1 MKRKHHLFLSTF
13 FSFFAFSAFTAAN
26 AQSTPS
32 KECEWL
38 PASKVNALV
47 PTYSPWVVQEGGEA
61 GLCMFGG
68 KQLPD
73 TMLPPTIIFNQ
84 LFEASADA
92 AAKNVK
98 EMKASLTSTV
108 KITDRPQIG
117 AQGFSNDALPDDP
130 VGLSMWMGHR
140 GPTVLTVTLMA
151 INTRDSARAAEVTS
165 LVKAALD
172 GSQSGGVQ
180 AAATSC
186 PGLSEVHAKKLL
198 TASGYRVQRIG
209 SDSCLVSDSSQSAI
223 NLVSKEHADVQ
234 SLLQN
239 MRASSVAFNCTIEN
253 LPALGKGA
261 FMDSMCDQI
270 TNGIRI
276 EFGNTSR
283 HFEVS
288 IAFPH
293 SKAKPTDAQKAALI
307 EVAKV
312 WARR

>member
-1 MKRKHHLFLSTF
+1 MIRKLIF
-13 FSFFAFSAFTAAN
+13 FRSVLGSLLAFTALTAAN
-26 AQSTPS
+26 AQSPS
-32 KECEWL
+32 GKDCAWL
-38 PASKVNALV
+38 PASKVDALL
-47 PTYSPWVVQEGGEA
+47 PTYSPWVALDGGEA

-68 KQLPD
+68 KQAPAA
-73 TMLPPTIIFNQ
+73 MLPPTISFTQ
-84 LFEASADA
+84 TFETSADA

-98 EMKASLTSTV
+98 EMKASVTSTV

-117 AQGFSNDALPDDP
+117 AQGFSNDAAADDP
-130 VGLSMWMGHR
+130 VGMSMWMGHR
-140 GPTVLTVTLMA
+140 GPAVLTVTLMA
-151 INTRDSARAAEVTS
+151 VDTVDSARAAEVTS
-165 LVKAALD
+165 LIKAALD
-172 GSQSGGVQ
+172 GSQVGGVQ

-186 PGLSEVHAKKLL
+186 PGLSELHAKKLL
-198 TASGYRVQRIG
+198 PASGYRVQRIG
-209 SDSCLVSDSSQSAI
+209 SDSCMVSDSSQSAI
-223 NLVSKEHADVQ
+223 NLMSKEHTDVQ
-234 SLLQN
+234 ALLKN
-239 MRASSVAFNCTIEN
+239 VRESSVAFNCTIED

-276 EFGNTSR
+276 RFGSASR
-283 HFEVS
+283 HFEAS